1 MSFIGTFENMNRLN
15 TLNTCFSQNKEGTFA
30 QDQLSAS
37 RKIWVVWVN
46 FRVLNQMTL
55 PNLTDPLSKGAI
67 FSRKRHLPKMI
78 IKIAKSQKFQD
89 VFKNK

>member
-1 MSFIGTFENMNRLN
+1 MNSIVAFENVSRLN
-15 TLNTCFSQNKEGTFA
+15 ILNTCLAQNK
-30 QDQLSAS
+30 DQLSDS
-37 RKIWVVWVN
+37 RKIWDVWVN

-55 PNLTDPLSKGAI
+55 PNLTDPLAKGAI